1 MTGRSALCF
10 VSLITAL
17 AALGCS
23 DAGSDLGAGE
33 TCIRTAQCANGL
45 ACVEGR
51 CSTDVGELG
60 ERGTV
65 PDAGTAVD
73 GAMMVVDGG
82 GVDAGMAFDAGGVV
96 DSGPVEMDAGPPD
109 AGPTVTDAGTDAGP
123 TVTDAGTDA
132 G

>member
-33 TCIRTAQCANGL
+33 TCVRTAQCANGL

-51 CSTDVGELG
+51 CTTDVGG
-60 ERGTV
+60 IGGTV
-65 PDAGTAVD
+65 PDAGAAMDGAVMRLDGAVD
-73 GAMMVVDGG
+73 GAMP
-82 GVDAGMAFDAGGVV
+82 DAGPGV
-96 DSGPVEMDAGPPD
+96 DSGPVDMDAGSPDPD

-123 TVTDAGTDA
+123 TVTDAGPDA